1 MAVSGD
7 LEGAHLHSAHL
18 LAQPSIERGR
28 VSGHLLNMLE
38 EIRVTIRRISTF
50 NQAVR

>member
-18 LAQPSIERGR
+18 LAQSIERGR
-28 VSGHLLNMLE
+28 ASGHLLCMVDE
-38 EIRVTIRRISTF
+38 TRVAFRRIPTF